1 MNTRERVEVKLDEK
15 GKNFLISTPFHMNHV
30 AQRAP
35 NRKFMRSTRQW
46 FLPGL
51 NLNAKYLNDLNNSG
65 EVIFGG
71 GVQELIKDILKRNEH
86 KFIPFPAKYRFKE
99 DMPPRI
105 KQLEALNYAWGNNV
119 CFFDMEM
126 GTGKTKIYVDLSCAM
141 FLDDKINSVVL
152 LTKNSVCH
160 NTMREIKKHCPL
172 EEYFIR
178 IPEFDTIKAKKDNT
192 EFEQSEGMK
201 FLVAGLESLSVKNG
215 SGRMFDYV
223 WKFVKNNKCAMI
235 IDEVHLIKN
244 PSSNRTKNVMELGSM
259 VDYRFAGTGTPITNN
274 LLDLYAPYQFL
285 DPNILGVGNFYSFRN
300 RYTIRGGFENK
311 EIVGYDNVDELVS
324 LIKPWTFQATK
335 ADMEDLPPKIYMEP
349 IAIPMTA
356 DQRKLYDAIRR
367 DRVVEI
373 ESLQD
378 RELAVQSILQV
389 YLTLHQ
395 ICAGFISFDDD
406 QGERQKEWVVPPEKN
421 PKYKE
426 LLSILEDNPQAQ
438 FNIWTKHL
446 MELGAVYEILQKI
459 GHTVKLHGGMSLEER
474 EKAIKDFTDGRA
486 KYMIATQETGG
497 TGLTFTNCSNVIYL
511 SNGFKFGDRV
521 QSEDRNHRIGTKKAV
536 TYVDL
541 VMENSVEEKILDI
554 LRNKKSLAEFIREEL
569 KSSVELLKTH

>member
-1 MNTRERVEVKLDEK
+1 MNIKEKVEVKLDKK
-15 GKNFLISTPFHMNHV
+15 GKNFLVSTPFHMNHIV
-30 AQRAP
+30 QRAP
-35 NRKFMRSTRQW
+35 NRKFMRSTKQW

-51 NLNAKYLNDLNNSG
+51 NLNAKYLNNLEG
-65 EVIFGG
+65 AVFGD
-71 GVQELIKDILKRNEH
+71 GVQELIRDILKRNKH
-86 KFIPFPAKYRFKE
+86 KFIPFPARYKFKK

-105 KQLEALNYAWGNNV
+105 KQLEALNHAWGKNG
-119 CFFDMEM
+119 CLFDMEM

-141 FLDDKINSVVL
+141 FLDGKIDSVVL
-152 LTKNSVCH
+152 LTKNSVCR
-160 NTMREIKKHCPL
+160 NTIREIKKHCPL
-172 EEYFIR
+172 EEYHTR
-178 IPEFDTIKAKKDNT
+178 IPEFSTIKAKKDNT
-192 EFEQSEGMK
+192 EFGRVEGMK
-201 FLVAGLESLSVKNG
+201 FLVAGLESLSVKDG
-215 SGRMFDYV
+215 SGKMFDYI
-223 WKFVKNNKCAMI
+223 WDFVNNNKCVMI

-244 PSSNRTKNVMELGSM
+244 PSSNRTKNVMKLGSM

-285 DPNILGVGNFYSFRN
+285 DPNILGIGNFYSFRN

-311 EIVGYDNVDELVS
+311 EIVGYDNVDELIS

-349 IAIPMTA
+349 MTIPMTK
-356 DQRKLYDAIRR
+356 DQRKLYDTIRR
-367 DRVVEI
+367 DRVAEI
-373 ESLQD
+373 EALQD
-378 RELAVQSILQV
+378 KELAVQSILQV
-389 YLTLHQ
+389 YLLLHQ
-395 ICAGFISFDDD
+395 ICAGFVSFDDD
-406 QGERQKEWVVPPEKN
+406 QGKRQKEWVIPPEKN
-421 PKYKE
+421 PKYRE

-446 MELGAVYEILQKI
+446 MELGAVYKILQKI
-459 GHTVKLHGGMSLEER
+459 GPTVKLHGNMSSEER
-474 EKAIKDFTDGRA
+474 ERTIKDFTEGRA

-536 TYVDL
+536 TYIDL

-554 LRNKKSLAEFIREEL
+554 LRDKKSLAEFVRKEL